1 MYDKYFEYNPISSNT
16 KLPKHK
22 GVLIF
27 GGTAGTPAFNVDFYS
42 EAGGGGAPGVT
53 FRSSVTVNTSPYIL
67 PFQIWGLPSGF
78 ASGLTGGYIN

>member
-53 FRSSVTVNTSPYIL
+53 FRSSVTVNTSPSTSTTDI
-67 PFQIWGLPSGF
+67 PSVKTK
-78 ASGLTGGYIN
+78 L